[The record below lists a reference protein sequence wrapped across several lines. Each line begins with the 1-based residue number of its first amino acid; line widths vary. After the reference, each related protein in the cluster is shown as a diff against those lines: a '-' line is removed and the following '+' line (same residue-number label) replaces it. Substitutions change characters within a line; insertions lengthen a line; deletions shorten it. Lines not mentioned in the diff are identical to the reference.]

1 MITCA
6 QKQYFNSVLIFIAVL
21 TKAVRLFNG
30 FHVLQVI
37 MLLSG
42 YSARMCTIDKE
53 ECTPLHYAA
62 ATGDVKCCKFL
73 AQRGTVIE
81 HRQ

>member
-1 MITCA
+1 M
-6 QKQYFNSVLIFIAVL
+6 FGV
-21 TKAVRLFNG
+21 
-30 FHVLQVI
+30 FHAFQVI
-37 MLLSG
+37 MMLSG
-42 YSARMCTIDKE
+42 FCARICTIDKE

-73 AQRGTVIE
+73 AQRGNVIE